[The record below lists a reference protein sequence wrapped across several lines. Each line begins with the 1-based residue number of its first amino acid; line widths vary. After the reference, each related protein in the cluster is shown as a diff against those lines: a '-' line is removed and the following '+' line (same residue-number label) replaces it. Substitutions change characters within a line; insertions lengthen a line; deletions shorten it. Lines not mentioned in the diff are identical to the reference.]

1 MTRAARAAAV
11 HHPGTVYLE
20 YDDRFF
26 TAEVS
31 MDEAARKKAV
41 TATHAAGYGLSD
53 AANVFR
59 LISDGLSMG
68 YFKSHE
74 AGLISLA
81 GICAQHFEAMGET
94 AGDELLRLNQRL
106 REAVVFA
113 PEDAA

>member
-1 MTRAARAAAV
+1 MTRAAKAAGQ
-11 HHPGTVYLE
+11 PGMVYLE
-20 YDDRFF
+20 LDDRFF
-26 TAEVS
+26 TAEVR

-41 TATHAAGYGLSD
+41 PATEAAGYALND

-81 GICAQHFEAMGET
+81 SICASHFERMGET
-94 AGDELLRLNQRL
+94 AGEDLLRLHHRL
-106 REAVVFA
+106 KEATVFA
-113 PEDAA
+113 PEDAV

>member
-1 MTRAARAAAV
+1 MTRTPKAAG
-11 HHPGTVYLE
+11 HIPGMVYLE
-20 YDDRFF
+20 LDDRFF
-26 TAEVS
+26 TAAVH

-41 TATHAAGYGLSD
+41 TATHAAGYGLTD

-68 YFKSHE
+68 YFENHE
-74 AGLISLA
+74 AGLISLS

-94 AGDELLRLNQRL
+94 AGDDLLRLNQRL
-106 REAVVFA
+106 KEAVVFA

>member
-1 MTRAARAAAV
+1 MTRATKAAG
-11 HHPGTVYLE
+11 HIPGMVYLE
-20 YDDRFF
+20 LDDRFF
-26 TAEVS
+26 TAEVC
-31 MDEAARKKAV
+31 MDEATRKRAV
-41 TATHAAGYGLSD
+41 PATEAAGYGLTD

-59 LISDGLSMG
+59 LINDGLAMG
-68 YFKSHE
+68 YFKNNE

-94 AGDELLRLNQRL
+94 AGEELLRLNQRL

>member
-1 MTRAARAAAV
+1 MTRTAKATAER
-11 HHPGTVYLE
+11 PGMVYLE
-20 YDDRFF
+20 LDDRFF
-26 TAEVS
+26 TAEIH
-31 MDEAARKKAV
+31 MDEAARKRAV
-41 TATHAAGYGLSD
+41 PATEAAGYGLTD

-59 LISDGLSMG
+59 LISAGLSMG

-106 REAVVFA
+106 KDAVVFA